1 MRLSHTEDNS
11 LGIKGYVSGWKECFR
26 QRPKE
31 SMTYSGNCKKFSYLS
46 INQSIHQSIHAI
58 SKERNEVE
66 DIKEVP
72 DHMPRPEIWILS

>member
-1 MRLSHTEDNS
+1 MWVVGKN
-11 LGIKGYVSGWKECFR
+11 VSGKG
-26 QRPKE
+26 PKKAWHTLGTAK
-31 SMTYSGNCKKFSYLS
+31 SLVIYQS
-46 INQSIHQSIHAI
+46 INQSIHAI

>member
-46 INQSIHQSIHAI
+46 INQSIIHAI

>member
-11 LGIKGYVSGWKECFR
+11 LGIKGYVSCWKECFR

-46 INQSIHQSIHAI
+46 INQSIIHAI